1 MQIIDAHLH
10 FSHIDAFHHTAR
22 TLSCV
27 EYTLQGLH
35 QEFEE
40 ANIAFGIA
48 MGVTETVPGKFPD
61 NTVPNPMNN
70 NLEATLS
77 ECLVQCIGINPVRL
91 QAAPQPELDAIEI
104 ALRQDSVVGIKLYAG
119 YYPFYVT
126 DRIYAPIYE
135 LANAYNMPIAI
146 HCGDTWSERGLLKY
160 AHPLTVD
167 ELAVRYRQIYFVI
180 AHMGDPWIMETAEL
194 AYKNSNVFV
203 DMSGLIAGDADEVER
218 VLREPLLMDH
228 FKRGPVYTNNY
239 EKYLFGSDWP
249 LVPIAPYVRFIRH
262 LIPENHH
269 ETVFFQNALGVFPKF
284 RLTTDSTDSTDF

>member
-10 FSHIDAFHHTAR
+10 FSHIDVFHHTAR
-22 TLSCV
+22 TLSYV

-35 QEFEE
+35 QEFTK
-40 ANIAFGIA
+40 ANIALGIA
-48 MGVTETVPGKFPD
+48 MGVTETAPGEFPD
-61 NTVPNPMNN
+61 AKALNPMGND
-70 NLEATLS
+70 LEANLP
-77 ECLVQCIGINPVRL
+77 ECLLQCIGINPGRL
-91 QAAPQPELDAIEI
+91 QASAQTEHDAIETS
-104 ALRQDSVVGIKLYAG
+104 LQQDSVIGMKLYPG

-126 DRIYAPIYE
+126 DRVYAPVYE
-135 LANAYNMPIAI
+135 LAKIYNMPIVI

-167 ELAVRYRQIYFVI
+167 ELAVTYRQINFVI

-203 DMSGLIAGDADEVER
+203 DMSGLVAGDADEVER
-218 VLREPLLMDH
+218 VLREPLLMDY

-262 LIPENHH
+262 LTPESHY
-269 ETVFFQNALGVFPKF
+269 EKVFFQNALRAFPKL
-284 RLTTDSTDSTDF
+284 RLTTDSTDY